1 MEEGG
6 EALHDEQDAHGQH
19 GEGREEDEEQGGA
32 TEAGGAEAELQH
44 HGPKDLRQLYRGGRG
59 GGWKKTGD
67 DMSDGRVR
75 NTNGKVD
82 FPYTIA
88 HLKNDIIAMP

>member
-1 MEEGG
+1 MTSKMHTVST
-6 EALHDEQDAHGQH
+6 AKAAK
-19 GEGREEDEEQGGA
+19 RMKSRGA
-32 TEAGGAEAELQH
+32 PPKLAELRPNFSTMVQRTS
-44 HGPKDLRQLYRGGRG
+44 DSSTGGGGG